1 MEDDDEKEEEI
12 EEEEN
17 EEEEEDLND
26 IPLFEDTSWSFQITM
41 SFRYQLRVLQFH
53 LQALFWHKALI

>member
-1 MEDDDEKEEEI
+1 M

-26 IPLFEDTSWSFQITM
+26 IPLFEDTSEAIMELSNHNE
-41 SFRYQLRVLQFH
+41 SSLVVLQLH
-53 LQALFWHKALI
+53 LQALLWHKALI

>member
-1 MEDDDEKEEEI
+1 M

-17 EEEEEDLND
+17 EEEEDLND
-26 IPLFEDTSWSFQITM
+26 IPLFEDTSDVIVELSNLLW
-41 SFRYQLRVLQFH
+41 YQLRVLQLH